1 MGNLKNAA
9 LFWCKMKAFTA
20 LAIATIFAVF
30 LIRNF
35 MIMSTTKNPD
45 ERARAKQG
53 LVVGSIFVGVFV
65 LIYYALGTN
74 VGCGLSIAGNV
85 YGLARR

>member
-9 LFWCKMKAFTA
+9 LFWCKIKAFVA
-20 LAIATIFAVF
+20 LAVAAFFAVF

-45 ERARAKQG
+45 ERAKAKQG
-53 LVVGSIFVGVFV
+53 IVSGSIFVGALL

-74 VGCGLSIAGNV
+74 VGCGLSIASNV

>member
-9 LFWCKMKAFTA
+9 LFWCKIKSFMA
-20 LAIATIFAVF
+20 LALAAFFAVF

-35 MIMSTTKNPD
+35 MIMSSTKNPD

-53 LVVGSIFVGVFV
+53 LVAGSIFVGAFI
-65 LIYYALGTN
+65 LMYYALGTN